1 MKIIEK
7 GNFRVEVYPQT
18 TAYGIKV
25 SEEKDVCQSI
35 LNDIKR
41 HVNDVQHAHIV
52 YDEIAR
58 CSYCFDRWTED
69 GDTYNGGCCE
79 ADQAASGRDS

>member
-18 TAYGIKV
+18 TAYGINV
-25 SEEKDVCQSI
+25 DEEEDVCKSI
-35 LNDIKR
+35 LDDIKR
-41 HVNDVQHAHIV
+41 HVDDVKQAFIV

-58 CSYCFDRWTED
+58 CSYCSDIWTED

-79 ADQAASGRDS
+79 LDQKLRGY